1 MELPD
6 ADCEVLKVYDAKG
19 RPFSFTK
26 SGPFVEIIDEDGP
39 RRNEILELLIRE
51 SVAKRLEAA
60 ALEKRGGG
68 FYRVPGAYRSLVYR
82 YYPTYR
88 VAKNIPTLRAS
99 EDQRIP
105 RKAILKHFA
114 A

>member
-26 SGPFVEIIDEDGP
+26 SGPFVEIVDEAG
-39 RRNEILELLIRE
+39 
-51 SVAKRLEAA
+51 